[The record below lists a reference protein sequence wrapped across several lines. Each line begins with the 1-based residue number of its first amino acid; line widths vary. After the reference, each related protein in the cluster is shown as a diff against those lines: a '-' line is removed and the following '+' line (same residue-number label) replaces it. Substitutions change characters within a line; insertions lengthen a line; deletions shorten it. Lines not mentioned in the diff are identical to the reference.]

1 MPATVGLA
9 AYRVVQEA
17 LTNFFKHAGPQ
28 ATCRV
33 QINYGAADIDIEVAD
48 NGMGSKA
55 PNDGAGNGL
64 KGMQERVGA
73 VGGKL
78 NARARRTGGFQVK
91 ALLPIAAKPPKVA
104 TSEPPVPRRRP
115 MAGSRPTAGCRLRS
129 PPIPRRKVAS
139 IAERRI
145 RRPLRVRAPRRA
157 GSVKATR

>member
-1 MPATVGLA
+1 M
-9 AYRVVQEA
+9 
-17 LTNFFKHAGPQ
+17 TNFFKHAGPQ

-104 TSEPPVPRRRP
+104 TSEPASAPAQADGGEPADGGVPAAQPADPAPEGRVDRGAPHQASPQGPGHHDGPV
-115 MAGSRPTAGCRLRS
+115 A
-129 PPIPRRKVAS
+129 
-139 IAERRI
+139 
-145 RRPLRVRAPRRA
+145 
-157 GSVKATR
+157 